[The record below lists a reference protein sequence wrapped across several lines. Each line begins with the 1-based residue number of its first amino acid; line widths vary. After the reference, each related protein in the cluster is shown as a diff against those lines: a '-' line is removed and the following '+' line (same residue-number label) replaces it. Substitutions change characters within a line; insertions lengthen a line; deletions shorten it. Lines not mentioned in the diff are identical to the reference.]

1 MTAKETKIFDPAD
14 GFTPLT
20 DTLTLTDSSVAKR
33 SNRWWMY
40 LAGRAMN
47 RESIELFS
55 ASLPEGA
62 PLAATGW
69 SPTARSDD
77 RTKIADLA
85 GHQSSKAWDLKGGRH
100 CPSYVRGWNPERN
113 AWVERVYYA
122 GGASN
127 VWGPYTIGFLEWDG
141 SEWVDQLAPAFTANE
156 VWEHGSVHEPNL
168 VYHDGKWKLWYV
180 AGSNQEDYI
189 VQGYSESLDGRTG
202 WSKHQIFFGPGGE
215 GL

>member
-1 MTAKETKIFDPAD
+1 MTGKETKIFDPAD
-14 GFTPLT
+14 GFASLT
-20 DTLTLTDSSVAKR
+20 DTFILTDSSVVKR

-85 GHQSSKAWDLKGGRH
+85 GHQDSKAW
-100 CPSYVRGWNPERN
+100 
-113 AWVERVYYA
+113 
-122 GGASN
+122 
-127 VWGPYTIGFLEWDG
+127 I
-141 SEWVDQLAPAFTANE
+141 
-156 VWEHGSVHEPNL
+156 
-168 VYHDGKWKLWYV
+168 
-180 AGSNQEDYI
+180 
-189 VQGYSESLDGRTG
+189 
-202 WSKHQIFFGPGGE
+202 
-215 GL
+215 